1 MNDIIKNTESQA
13 LVKFVKIT
21 DKFMQSVNGTA
32 SNLNKLTFSI
42 SENWKG
48 AQQKQFHS
56 YMEEFMVDLKVQL
69 SKLNEINQKVTE
81 KAKILAQLENKKL
94 KG

>member
-21 DKFMQSVNGTA
+21 DKFMQSVNST
-32 SNLNKLTFSI
+32 SNNLNKLTYSI

-48 AQQKQFHS
+48 AQQKQFQA
-56 YMEEFMVDLKVQL
+56 YMEEFMVDLKLQL
-69 SKLNEINQKVTE
+69 GKLNEINQKVAE
-81 KAKILAQLENKKL
+81 KAKILAQLENKNL